1 MHYLDCLNGV
11 TDFSDTKEIL
21 INKKLIVKE
30 YENLF
35 LVKYDKNLL
44 DITDSDSR
52 KCRGLIMEKNT
63 NKVVCIPPQK
73 SIRNFPLDN
82 FNNIIFEEFVDGTLI
97 NVFKYNNVVYIST
110 KSCLDAQCKYYS
122 SKTFNLLF
130 NECIDVSIFN
140 NLDENIC
147 LSFVIQHPENIIVQK
162 YEKPDL
168 VLVSGVDLSNYRFIP
183 NKELQSL
190 LESKDMTFKIPK
202 SYNIDDDNGL
212 QKKVASLTQHEQGL
226 ILKLNNDNSIRGKI
240 RNDYYNYVK
249 DLKGNTNNKKYLY
262 FELRKNKSL
271 EEYIKYFPE
280 DTEIFESYR
289 TELYDAQNTLFNFY
303 QDCHVRK
310 NSDTNKKKI
319 KFLEIDFEYR
329 PLCNDLHSK
338 YITDNQIITKYKVIQ
353 YLNNIPTAKLL
364 FVLNYKNNLKK
375 NLLKEIK
382 ENNTKYKLNIKM

>member
-1 MHYLDCLNGV
+1 M
-11 TDFSDTKEIL
+11 S
-21 INKKLIVKE
+21 IN
-30 YENLF
+30 
-35 LVKYDKNLL
+35 
-44 DITDSDSR
+44 
-52 KCRGLIMEKNT
+52 
-63 NKVVCIPPQK
+63 
-73 SIRNFPLDN
+73 
-82 FNNIIFEEFVDGTLI
+82 
-97 NVFKYNNVVYIST
+97 
-110 KSCLDAQCKYYS
+110 
-122 SKTFNLLF
+122 
-130 NECIDVSIFN
+130 
-140 NLDENIC
+140 
-147 LSFVIQHPENIIVQK
+147 PENIIVQK

-183 NKELQSL
+183 NKELKSL

-262 FELRKNKSL
+262 FELRKNNSL

-280 DTEIFESYR
+280 DTDIFDSYR
-289 TELYDAQNTLFNFY
+289 AELYDAQNTLFNFY

-382 ENNTKYKLNIKM
+382 ENNTKYKLNITM